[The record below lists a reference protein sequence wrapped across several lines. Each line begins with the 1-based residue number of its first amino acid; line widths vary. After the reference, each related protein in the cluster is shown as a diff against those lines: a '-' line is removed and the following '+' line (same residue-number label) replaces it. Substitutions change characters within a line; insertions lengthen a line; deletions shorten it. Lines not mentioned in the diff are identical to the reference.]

1 MILSGGLHLV
11 DKSPQTPLGMGRN
24 SSGNV
29 FVLEEAR
36 GYNLFDHF
44 QNIQKRQWS
53 YVVHI
58 CFMTT
63 SVL

>member
-1 MILSGGLHLV
+1 MILSGGLLLV
-11 DKSPQTPLGMGRN
+11 DKSPQNPLGLGRN

-36 GYNLFDHF
+36 GFNLFDKF

-58 CFMTT
+58 CFIAT